1 MAENNEK
8 FEGEQ
13 ELFEHHRF
21 VVDKGQ
27 GALRIDKYL
36 MSRLENSSRNKIQNA
51 AIAGS
56 ILVNNSQVR
65 SSYKVK
71 PDDIITIVLTHPVRE
86 FKLIAE
92 DIPLEILY
100 EDDDLIVVNKAA
112 GMVVH
117 PAYANYTGTL
127 VNALLFHFQK
137 TGKGYDE
144 KAGPYLVHRI
154 DKNTSG
160 VLLVAKS
167 ELAQTRLGKQFYD
180 HSIKRKYNALVW
192 GDLKEDEGTITGNIG
207 RSQKDRRVYTV
218 YDGEGE
224 HGKHAVTHYKMIER
238 LGYTSFIECQ
248 LETGRTHQI
257 RVHMRY
263 LGHPLFNDETYGGN
277 QILKGTT
284 FTKYK
289 QFVSNCFKVCP
300 RHALHAKS
308 LGFIH
313 PITGKEMYFESTLP
327 DDMTQVLGKWRNY
340 SAHKLIEG

>member
-1 MAENNEK
+1 MIENNEK
-8 FEGEQ
+8 FEDDQ
-13 ELFEHHRF
+13 ELFEHHKF

-27 GALRIDKYL
+27 NPLRIDKFL

-56 ILVNNSQVR
+56 ILVNNSAVR

-71 PDDIITIVLTHPVRE
+71 PDDVVTIVLSHPVRE
-86 FKLIAE
+86 FELVAE
-92 DIPLEILY
+92 DIPLDILY
-100 EDDDLIVVNKAA
+100 EDEDLIVINKEA

-127 VNALLFHFQK
+127 VNALMFHFRK
-137 TGKGYDE
+137 TGVAYDE
-144 KAGPYLVHRI
+144 KTGPYLVHRI

-160 VLLVAKS
+160 VMLVAKT
-167 ELAQTRLGKQFYD
+167 ELAQTRLGKQFFD
-180 HSIKRKYNALVW
+180 HSISRKYNALVW
-192 GDLKEDEGTITGNIG
+192 GDLKDDEGTITGNIG
-207 RSQKDRRVYTV
+207 RSPKDRRVFTV
-218 YDGEGE
+218 YEEEDR
-224 HGKHAVTHYKMIER
+224 GKHAVTHYKIIER

-257 RVHMRY
+257 RVHMRHI
-263 LGHPLFNDETYGGN
+263 GHTIFSDETYGGN

-289 QFVSNCFKVCP
+289 QFVSNCFKICP
-300 RHALHAKS
+300 RQALHAKS

-313 PITGKEMYFESTLP
+313 PITKKEMYFESPLP
-327 DDMTQVLGKWRNY
+327 EDMSQLIEKWRKY
-340 SAHKLIEG
+340 ATHKLIGG